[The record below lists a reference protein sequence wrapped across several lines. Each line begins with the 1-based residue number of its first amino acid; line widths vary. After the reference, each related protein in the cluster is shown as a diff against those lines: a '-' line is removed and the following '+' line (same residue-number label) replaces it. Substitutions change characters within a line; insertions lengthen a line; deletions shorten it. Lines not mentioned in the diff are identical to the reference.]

1 MENSKLREIS
11 EFWLKNGFLEKFRK
25 IGERKQDEIMDF
37 LETGSCAENS
47 KEHKQTKSVQR

>member
-25 IGERKQDEIMDF
+25 TGERKQDEIMDF

-47 KEHKQTKSVQR
+47 KEHKQTKTVQR